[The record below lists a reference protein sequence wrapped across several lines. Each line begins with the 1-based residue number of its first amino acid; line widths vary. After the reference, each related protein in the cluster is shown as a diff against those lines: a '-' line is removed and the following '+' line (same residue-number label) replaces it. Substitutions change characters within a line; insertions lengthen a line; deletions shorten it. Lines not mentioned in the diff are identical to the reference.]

1 MSTQKIA
8 LVTGA
13 NKGIGLAIVENLC
26 SNNPKLHV
34 LLGARDSKLGNEAL
48 RKLDKYKNVSLVQ
61 IDLND
66 EKSIKTAAEGVKK
79 QYGGLDILINNA
91 GIAWK
96 GSAFNTEVAT
106 TTLGT
111 NYFGTLKVCE
121 EFFPILR
128 ENGRVVNVSSTVG
141 KSTLGKMSE
150 SLRNKF
156 LADDLTVD
164 QLNGLMNKFIKDV
177 TDGTYKKEGW
187 PETTYGVSKAGLT
200 MLTRVLARD
209 NKTKGV
215 LINSCCPGW
224 VKTDM
229 AGDHAQLTPAQG
241 AETPVHLAFLSAH
254 DAPNGKFWKDCK
266 VQSYL

>member
-1 MSTQKIA
+1 MSVQKIA

-26 SNNPKLHV
+26 TNNPKLHV
-34 LLGARDSKLGNEAL
+34 LLGARDLKLGNDAL
-48 RKLDKYKNVSLVQ
+48 KKLKTSDNVSVVQ

-66 EKSIKTAAEGVKK
+66 EKSIKSAADSVKK

-91 GIAWK
+91 GMAWK
-96 GSAFNTEVAT
+96 GNAFNTEVAA

-111 NYFGTLKVCE
+111 NYFGTLKVCQ
-121 EFFPILR
+121 EFFPLLR
-128 ENGRVVNVSSTVG
+128 ENARVVNVSSTIG
-141 KSTLGKMSE
+141 KSTLGKMSS
-150 SLRNKF
+150 SLREQF

-164 QLNGLMNKFIKDV
+164 KLNALMNKFIQDV

-187 PETTYGVSKAGLT
+187 PETTYGVSKSGLT
-200 MLTRVLARD
+200 MLTRLHARD

-229 AGDHAQLTPAQG
+229 TGDKAPLTPAQG
-241 AETPVHLAFLSAH
+241 ALTPVHLAFLPS
-254 DAPNGKFWKDCK
+254 DGPSGKFWQDCK
-266 VQSYL
+266 ESSYV

>member
-1 MSTQKIA
+1 MSAQKIA

-26 SNNPKLHV
+26 TNNPKLHV
-34 LLGARDSKLGNEAL
+34 LLGARDLKLGNEAL
-48 RKLDKYKNVSLVQ
+48 KKLKFDNVSVVQ

-66 EKSIKTAAEGVKK
+66 EKSIKAAAEGVKK
-79 QYGGLDILINNA
+79 QYGGLDILVNNA
-91 GIAWK
+91 GMAWK

-111 NYFGTLKVCE
+111 NYFGTLKVCQ
-121 EFFPILR
+121 EFFPLLR
-128 ENGRVVNVSSTVG
+128 ENGRVVTVSSSVG
-141 KSTLGKMSE
+141 KSTLGKMSS
-150 SLRNKF
+150 SLRDQF

-164 QLNGLMNKFIKDV
+164 QLSGLMNKFIKDV

-187 PETTYGVSKAGLT
+187 PETTYGVSKVGVT
-200 MLTRVLARD
+200 MLTRIQARD
-209 NKTKGV
+209 NKIKGV

-229 AGDHAQLTPAQG
+229 AGDKATLTPAQG
-241 AETPVHLAFLSAH
+241 ALTPVHLAFLPA
-254 DAPNGKFWKDCK
+254 DGPNGKFWQDAK
-266 VQSYL
+266 VSSYV